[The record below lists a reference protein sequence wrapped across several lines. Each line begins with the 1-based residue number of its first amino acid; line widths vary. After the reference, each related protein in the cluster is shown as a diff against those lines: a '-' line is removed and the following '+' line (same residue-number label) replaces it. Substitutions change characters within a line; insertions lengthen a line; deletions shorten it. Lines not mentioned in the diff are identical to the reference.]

1 MDYYVGTLKKVLTDP
16 EGFYSEMPKEGG
28 YQKPLK
34 FAAINFAIAGLL
46 LGIIIGQSFIE
57 RIAIVPIFMVIGGIV
72 GLFIGGLI
80 LLIFFKIFG
89 GSGSYEGTVRILSY
103 SSAVLVCEWI
113 LFFTVIPIIA
123 YIQLDIDQGFA
134 WITVIGGIISLY
146 GIWLN
151 IVGGKHVHNLTTV
164 KSAIAV
170 LLPIIIIMV
179 TLLMIPIFCW
189 IFLGSDDSSDQ
200 NNIQPY
206 INNSQTEYF
215 NVDGKQVFHRFNSI
229 ADGLQMSNPQ
239 TYAAQFLD
247 VEYME
252 STALEPWNEQL
263 PLNLTTVP
271 VRNKDEVD
279 GLYMTSSKQIYFA
292 QDFNNEFLLLSTMTP
307 KIVSFQ
313 YIGLPS
319 SDNQY
324 LLLSR
329 LDTTGT
335 NVMGEPTI
343 FTPTRE
349 SAEAVISIIESF
361 AVPPTAYDTF
371 SPVLNY
377 SDDYSEF
384 QVVNSLVGFA
394 DLYYMGLHRN
404 DDGSFTRT
412 TIYLDASDESAA
424 HINELALSGSERGFS
439 QYDVTTK
446 GDILKV
452 VLAGEFSLVT
462 GEDIQ

>member
-1 MDYYVGTLKKVLTDP
+1 MN
-16 EGFYSEMPKEGG
+16 PKIGI
-28 YQKPLK
+28 Q
-34 FAAINFAIAGLL
+34 FIAA
-46 LGIIIGQSFIE
+46 
-57 RIAIVPIFMVIGGIV
+57 FM
-72 GLFIGGLI
+72 
-80 LLIFFKIFG
+80 
-89 GSGSYEGTVRILSY
+89 ILSMIL
-103 SSAVLVCEWI
+103 SSV
-113 LFFTVIPIIA
+113 A
-123 YIQLDIDQGFA
+123 YFI
-134 WITVIGGIISLY
+134 
-146 GIWLN
+146 
-151 IVGGKHVHNLTTV
+151 
-164 KSAIAV
+164 
-170 LLPIIIIMV
+170 
-179 TLLMIPIFCW
+179 
-189 IFLGSDDSSDQ
+189 GSDDSSEED
-200 NNIQPY
+200 NNQPD
-206 INNSQTEYF
+206 INTPQTEYF
-215 NVDGKQVFHRFNSI
+215 NVGGKQVFHSFNSI

-239 TYAAQFLD
+239 TFAAQFLD

-252 STALEPWNEQL
+252 STALEQWNEQL
-263 PLNLTTVP
+263 PLNLTTVY
-271 VRNKDEVD
+271 VRNKTEVD
-279 GLYMTSSKQIYFA
+279 NLYMTSSKQIYFA

-307 KIVSFQ
+307 KIVSFE

-335 NVMGEPTI
+335 NVMGDPTI

-377 SDDYSEF
+377 SDDYSEY

-412 TIYLDASDESAA
+412 TIYYNPSAESAA

-439 QYDVTTK
+439 QYDVTTE

-452 VLAGEFSLVT
+452 VLTGEFSLVT

>member
-1 MDYYVGTLKKVLTDP
+1 MDNYIDTLKKVLTDP

-28 YQKPLK
+28 YQEPLT

-46 LGIIIGQSFIE
+46 LGIVAVLLSGIGPSFIV
-57 RIAIVPIFMVIGGIV
+57 IVPIFMVIGGIV
-72 GLFIGGLI
+72 KLFIIGII
-80 LLIFFKIFG
+80 LLIFFKILG

-103 SSAVLVCEWI
+103 SSVVLVFVW
-113 LFFTVIPIIA
+113 IPII
-123 YIQLDIDQGFA
+123 G
-134 WITVIGGIISLY
+134 WIISLY
-146 GIWLN
+146 GIWLI
-151 IVGGKHVHNLTTV
+151 IVGGKHVHNLTTL
-164 KSAIAV
+164 KSAVVV
-170 LLPIIIIMV
+170 LFPIIIMPAFMI
-179 TLLMIPIFCW
+179 LLMILSSVAYFI
-189 IFLGSDDSSDQ
+189 GSDDSNDQ
-200 NNIQPY
+200 NNNQPD
-206 INNSQTEYF
+206 INAPQNEYF
-215 NVDGKQVFHRFNSI
+215 NVGGKQVFHSFNSI

-247 VEYME
+247 VEYIE
-252 STALEPWNEQL
+252 STAVEPWNDQL
-263 PLNLTTVP
+263 PLNLTTVYLW
-271 VRNKDEVD
+271 NKTKVD
-279 GLYMTSSKQIYFA
+279 NLYMTSSKQIYFS
-292 QDFNNEFLLLSTMTP
+292 QDLNNEFLLLSTMTP
-307 KIVSFQ
+307 KKVSFEYFWQ
-313 YIGLPS
+313 PS

-324 LLLSR
+324 QYHFLSR

-384 QVVNSLVGFA
+384 QVVNSWVGFA
-394 DLYYMGLHRN
+394 DLYYLGLHRN

-412 TIYLDASDESAA
+412 TIYYNPSAESAA

-439 QYDVTTK
+439 QYDVTTE

-452 VLAGEFSLVT
+452 VLTGEFSLVT

>member
-1 MDYYVGTLKKVLTDP
+1 MN
-16 EGFYSEMPKEGG
+16 PKIGI
-28 YQKPLK
+28 Q
-34 FAAINFAIAGLL
+34 FIAA
-46 LGIIIGQSFIE
+46 
-57 RIAIVPIFMVIGGIV
+57 FM
-72 GLFIGGLI
+72 
-80 LLIFFKIFG
+80 
-89 GSGSYEGTVRILSY
+89 ILSMIL
-103 SSAVLVCEWI
+103 SSV
-113 LFFTVIPIIA
+113 A
-123 YIQLDIDQGFA
+123 YFI
-134 WITVIGGIISLY
+134 
-146 GIWLN
+146 
-151 IVGGKHVHNLTTV
+151 
-164 KSAIAV
+164 
-170 LLPIIIIMV
+170 
-179 TLLMIPIFCW
+179 
-189 IFLGSDDSSDQ
+189 GSDDSSDED
-200 NNIQPY
+200 NNQPD
-206 INNSQTEYF
+206 INTPQTEYF
-215 NVDGKQVFHRFNSI
+215 NVGGKQVFHSFNSI

-239 TYAAQFLD
+239 TYEAQFLD
-247 VEYME
+247 VEYIE
-252 STALEPWNEQL
+252 STGLELWNEQL
-263 PLNLTTVP
+263 PLNLTTVYM
-271 VRNKDEVD
+271 RNKTEVD
-279 GLYMTSSKQIYFA
+279 NLYMTSSKQIYFA

-439 QYDVTTK
+439 QYDVTTE

-452 VLAGEFSLVT
+452 VLTGEFSVVT
-462 GEDIQ
+462 GEDIE

>member
-1 MDYYVGTLKKVLTDP
+1 MN
-16 EGFYSEMPKEGG
+16 PKIGI
-28 YQKPLK
+28 Q
-34 FAAINFAIAGLL
+34 FIAA
-46 LGIIIGQSFIE
+46 
-57 RIAIVPIFMVIGGIV
+57 FMILSMILSSVAY
-72 GLFIGGLI
+72 FIG
-80 LLIFFKIFG
+80 
-89 GSGSYEGTVRILSY
+89 SG
-103 SSAVLVCEWI
+103 
-113 LFFTVIPIIA
+113 
-123 YIQLDIDQGFA
+123 
-134 WITVIGGIISLY
+134 
-146 GIWLN
+146 
-151 IVGGKHVHNLTTV
+151 
-164 KSAIAV
+164 
-170 LLPIIIIMV
+170 
-179 TLLMIPIFCW
+179 
-189 IFLGSDDSSDQ
+189 DSSEED
-200 NNIQPY
+200 NNQPG
-206 INNSQTEYF
+206 ISDPQTEYF
-215 NVDGKQVFHRFNSI
+215 NIGGKQVFHSFNSI

-239 TYAAQFLD
+239 IYAAQFLD
-247 VEYME
+247 VEYIE
-252 STALEPWNEQL
+252 STAIEPWNEQL
-263 PLNLTTVP
+263 PLNMTTFY
-271 VRNKDEVD
+271 VRNKTEVD
-279 GLYMTSSKQIYFA
+279 KLYMTSSKQIYFA

-377 SDDYSEF
+377 SDDYSEC
-384 QVVNSLVGFA
+384 QVVNSLVEFA

-412 TIYLDASDESAA
+412 TIYLDASDESTA
-424 HINELALSGSERGFS
+424 HINELALSGSERGFT
-439 QYDVTTK
+439 QYDVTTE

-452 VLAGEFSLVT
+452 VLTGEFSIVT
-462 GEDIQ
+462 GEDIE

>member
-1 MDYYVGTLKKVLTDP
+1 MDNYVDTLKNVLTDP
-16 EGFYSEMPKEGG
+16 EGFYSKMPKEGG
-28 YQKPLK
+28 YQEPLT

-46 LGIIIGQSFIE
+46 LGIVAVLLSGTGPSLIVM
-57 RIAIVPIFMVIGGIV
+57 VPIFMVIGGIV
-72 GLFIGGLI
+72 GLFIGGII

-103 SSAVLVCEWI
+103 SSA
-113 LFFTVIPIIA
+113 
-123 YIQLDIDQGFA
+123 IQVFA
-134 WITVIGGIISLY
+134 WIPVIGWIISLY

-151 IVGGKHVHNLTTV
+151 IVGGKHVHNLTTI

-170 LLPIIIIMV
+170 LLPIIIIPAFII
-179 TLLMIPIFCW
+179 LSMILSSVVF
-189 IFLGSDDSSDQ
+189 FLGSDDSSDED
-200 NNIQPY
+200 NNQPD
-206 INNSQTEYF
+206 INTPQTEYF
-215 NVDGKQVFHRFNSI
+215 NVAGKQVFHSFNFI

-239 TYAAQFLD
+239 TYEAQFLD
-247 VEYME
+247 VEYIE
-252 STALEPWNEQL
+252 STALELWNEQL
-263 PLNLTTVP
+263 PLNLTTVSM
-271 VRNKDEVD
+271 RNKVEVD
-279 GLYMTSSKQIYFA
+279 DLYMTSSKQIYFA
-292 QDFNNEFLLLSTMTP
+292 QDSNNEFLLLSTMIP
-307 KIVSFQ
+307 KVVSFE

-349 SAEAVISIIESF
+349 SAEVVISIIESF

-377 SDDYSEF
+377 SDDYSEC
-384 QVVNSLVGFA
+384 QVVNSLVEFA

-412 TIYLDASDESAA
+412 TIYLNASNESAA

-439 QYDVTTK
+439 MYDVITE

-452 VLAGEFSLVT
+452 VLTGEFSLVT
-462 GEDIQ
+462 SEDIQ

>member
-1 MDYYVGTLKKVLTDP
+1 MN
-16 EGFYSEMPKEGG
+16 PKIGI
-28 YQKPLK
+28 QLI
-34 FAAINFAIAGLL
+34 AA
-46 LGIIIGQSFIE
+46 
-57 RIAIVPIFMVIGGIV
+57 FM
-72 GLFIGGLI
+72 
-80 LLIFFKIFG
+80 
-89 GSGSYEGTVRILSY
+89 ILSMIL
-103 SSAVLVCEWI
+103 SSV
-113 LFFTVIPIIA
+113 A
-123 YIQLDIDQGFA
+123 Y
-134 WITVIGGIISLY
+134 
-146 GIWLN
+146 
-151 IVGGKHVHNLTTV
+151 
-164 KSAIAV
+164 
-170 LLPIIIIMV
+170 
-179 TLLMIPIFCW
+179 
-189 IFLGSDDSSDQ
+189 FLGSGDSSDEDNNQPDINTPQ
-200 NNIQPY
+200 NK
-206 INNSQTEYF
+206 YF
-215 NVDGKQVFHRFNSI
+215 DVAGEQVFHSFNSI

-252 STALEPWNEQL
+252 STAIEPWNEQL
-263 PLNLTTVP
+263 PLNLTTVYL
-271 VRNKDEVD
+271 RNKTEVD
-279 GLYMTSSKQIYFA
+279 NLYMTSSKQIYFA

-307 KIVSFQ
+307 KKVSFQ

-349 SAEAVISIIESF
+349 SAEAVISIIESV
-361 AVPPTAYDTF
+361 AVPATAYNTF

-439 QYDVTTK
+439 QYDVTTE

-452 VLAGEFSLVT
+452 VLTGEFSLVT
-462 GEDIQ
+462 GEDIE

>member
-1 MDYYVGTLKKVLTDP
+1 MN
-16 EGFYSEMPKEGG
+16 PKIGI
-28 YQKPLK
+28 QLI
-34 FAAINFAIAGLL
+34 AAC
-46 LGIIIGQSFIE
+46 
-57 RIAIVPIFMVIGGIV
+57 M
-72 GLFIGGLI
+72 
-80 LLIFFKIFG
+80 
-89 GSGSYEGTVRILSY
+89 ILSMIL
-103 SSAVLVCEWI
+103 SSVA
-113 LFFTVIPIIA
+113 
-123 YIQLDIDQGFA
+123 
-134 WITVIGGIISLY
+134 
-146 GIWLN
+146 
-151 IVGGKHVHNLTTV
+151 H
-164 KSAIAV
+164 
-170 LLPIIIIMV
+170 
-179 TLLMIPIFCW
+179 
-189 IFLGSDDSSDQ
+189 FLGSGDSSEED
-200 NNIQPY
+200 NNQPD
-206 INNSQTEYF
+206 INTPQTEYF
-215 NVDGKQVFHRFNSI
+215 NVGGKEVFHSFNSI

-247 VEYME
+247 VEYIE
-252 STALEPWNEQL
+252 STAIEPWNDQL
-263 PLNLTTVP
+263 PLNLTTVYLW
-271 VRNKDEVD
+271 NKTKVD
-279 GLYMTSSKQIYFA
+279 NLYMTSSKQIYFA
-292 QDFNNEFLLLSTMTP
+292 QDFNNEFLLLSTMTPKIVSFLLLSTMTP

-329 LDTTGT
+329 LDTTDTKYT

-384 QVVNSLVGFA
+384 QVVNSRVGFA

-412 TIYLDASDESAA
+412 TIYYNPSAESAA
-424 HINELALSGSERGFS
+424 HINELVLSGSERGFS
-439 QYDVTTK
+439 RYDVTTE

-452 VLAGEFSLVT
+452 VLTGEFSLVT

>member
-1 MDYYVGTLKKVLTDP
+1 MN
-16 EGFYSEMPKEGG
+16 PKMGV
-28 YQKPLK
+28 QLI
-34 FAAINFAIAGLL
+34 AA
-46 LGIIIGQSFIE
+46 
-57 RIAIVPIFMVIGGIV
+57 FM
-72 GLFIGGLI
+72 
-80 LLIFFKIFG
+80 
-89 GSGSYEGTVRILSY
+89 ILSMIL
-103 SSAVLVCEWI
+103 SSV
-113 LFFTVIPIIA
+113 A
-123 YIQLDIDQGFA
+123 YFI
-134 WITVIGGIISLY
+134 
-146 GIWLN
+146 
-151 IVGGKHVHNLTTV
+151 
-164 KSAIAV
+164 
-170 LLPIIIIMV
+170 
-179 TLLMIPIFCW
+179 
-189 IFLGSDDSSDQ
+189 GSDDSSEEDNGQPDINTPQ
-200 NNIQPY
+200 N
-206 INNSQTEYF
+206 EYF
-215 NVDGKQVFHRFNSI
+215 NVAGKQVFHSFNSI

-247 VEYME
+247 VEYIE
-252 STALEPWNEQL
+252 STAIEPWNEQL

-271 VRNKDEVD
+271 VRNKAEVD
-279 GLYMTSSKQIYFA
+279 NLYMTSSKQIYFA

-307 KIVSFQ
+307 KIVSFE

-343 FTPTRE
+343 FAPTRE

-377 SDDYSEF
+377 SDDYSEC
-384 QVVNSLVGFA
+384 QVVNSMVEFA

-412 TIYLDASDESAA
+412 TIYLNASDESAA
-424 HINELALSGSERGFS
+424 HINELALGGSERGFS
-439 QYDVTTK
+439 RYDVTTE

-452 VLAGEFSLVT
+452 VLTGEFSLVI

>member
-1 MDYYVGTLKKVLTDP
+1 MN
-16 EGFYSEMPKEGG
+16 PKIGI
-28 YQKPLK
+28 QLI
-34 FAAINFAIAGLL
+34 AA
-46 LGIIIGQSFIE
+46 
-57 RIAIVPIFMVIGGIV
+57 FM
-72 GLFIGGLI
+72 
-80 LLIFFKIFG
+80 
-89 GSGSYEGTVRILSY
+89 ILSMIL
-103 SSAVLVCEWI
+103 SSV
-113 LFFTVIPIIA
+113 A
-123 YIQLDIDQGFA
+123 Y
-134 WITVIGGIISLY
+134 
-146 GIWLN
+146 
-151 IVGGKHVHNLTTV
+151 
-164 KSAIAV
+164 
-170 LLPIIIIMV
+170 
-179 TLLMIPIFCW
+179 
-189 IFLGSDDSSDQ
+189 FLGSGDSSEED
-200 NNIQPY
+200 NNQPD
-206 INNSQTEYF
+206 INTPQTEYF
-215 NVDGKQVFHRFNSI
+215 NVAGEQVFHSFNSI
-229 ADGLQMSNPQ
+229 ADGLQMSTPQ
-239 TYAAQFLD
+239 TYAAQFMD
-247 VEYME
+247 VEYIE
-252 STALEPWNEQL
+252 STAIEPWNEQL
-263 PLNLTTVP
+263 PLNLTTVY
-271 VRNKDEVD
+271 VRNKTEVD
-279 GLYMTSSKQIYFA
+279 NLYMTSSKQIYFA

-412 TIYLDASDESAA
+412 TIYYNPSAESAA

-439 QYDVTTK
+439 QYDVTTE

-452 VLAGEFSLVT
+452 VLTGEFSLVT

>member
-1 MDYYVGTLKKVLTDP
+1 MN
-16 EGFYSEMPKEGG
+16 PKIGI
-28 YQKPLK
+28 QLI
-34 FAAINFAIAGLL
+34 AA
-46 LGIIIGQSFIE
+46 
-57 RIAIVPIFMVIGGIV
+57 FM
-72 GLFIGGLI
+72 
-80 LLIFFKIFG
+80 
-89 GSGSYEGTVRILSY
+89 ILSMIL
-103 SSAVLVCEWI
+103 SSV
-113 LFFTVIPIIA
+113 A
-123 YIQLDIDQGFA
+123 Y
-134 WITVIGGIISLY
+134 
-146 GIWLN
+146 
-151 IVGGKHVHNLTTV
+151 
-164 KSAIAV
+164 
-170 LLPIIIIMV
+170 
-179 TLLMIPIFCW
+179 
-189 IFLGSDDSSDQ
+189 FLGSGDSSDED
-200 NNIQPY
+200 NNQPD
-206 INNSQTEYF
+206 INTPQTEYF
-215 NVDGKQVFHRFNSI
+215 NVAGEQVFHSFNSI

-247 VEYME
+247 VEYIE
-252 STALEPWNEQL
+252 STAIEPWNEQL
-263 PLNLTTVP
+263 PLNLTTVY
-271 VRNKDEVD
+271 VRNKTEVD
-279 GLYMTSSKQIYFA
+279 NLYMTSSKQIYFA

-349 SAEAVISIIESF
+349 SAEAVISIIESV
-361 AVPPTAYDTF
+361 AVPPTAYNTF

-412 TIYLDASDESAA
+412 TIYYNPSAESAA

-439 QYDVTTK
+439 QYDVTTE

-452 VLAGEFSLVT
+452 VLTGEFSLVT
-462 GEDIQ
+462 GEDIE

>member
-1 MDYYVGTLKKVLTDP
+1 VT
-16 EGFYSEMPKEGG
+16 
-28 YQKPLK
+28 
-34 FAAINFAIAGLL
+34 
-46 LGIIIGQSFIE
+46 
-57 RIAIVPIFMVIGGIV
+57 IVR
-72 GLFIGGLI
+72 
-80 LLIFFKIFG
+80 
-89 GSGSYEGTVRILSY
+89 GTVKMNPKIGVQLIAAFMILSMIL
-103 SSAVLVCEWI
+103 SSV
-113 LFFTVIPIIA
+113 A
-123 YIQLDIDQGFA
+123 Y
-134 WITVIGGIISLY
+134 
-146 GIWLN
+146 
-151 IVGGKHVHNLTTV
+151 
-164 KSAIAV
+164 
-170 LLPIIIIMV
+170 
-179 TLLMIPIFCW
+179 
-189 IFLGSDDSSDQ
+189 FLGSDGGEEDNDQ
-200 NNIQPY
+200 PD
-206 INNSQTEYF
+206 INNPLTEYF
-215 NVDGKQVFHRFNSI
+215 NIDGKQVFHSFNSI

-239 TYAAQFLD
+239 TFAAQFLD
-247 VEYME
+247 VEYIE
-252 STALEPWNEQL
+252 FTSPEPWNEQL
-263 PLNLTTVP
+263 PFNLTTVP
-271 VRNKDEVD
+271 VRNKTEVD
-279 GLYMTSSKQIYFA
+279 NLYMTSSKQIYFA

-361 AVPPTAYDTF
+361 VVPPTAYDTF

-377 SDDYSEF
+377 SDDNSEY

-394 DLYYMGLHRN
+394 DVYYMGLHRN

-412 TIYLDASDESAA
+412 TIYYNPSAENAA
-424 HINELALSGSERGFS
+424 HINELALSGPERGFS
-439 QYDVTTK
+439 RYDVTTE

-452 VLAGEFSLVT
+452 VLTGEFSLVT

>member
-1 MDYYVGTLKKVLTDP
+1 MN
-16 EGFYSEMPKEGG
+16 PKIGI
-28 YQKPLK
+28 QLI
-34 FAAINFAIAGLL
+34 AA
-46 LGIIIGQSFIE
+46 
-57 RIAIVPIFMVIGGIV
+57 FM
-72 GLFIGGLI
+72 
-80 LLIFFKIFG
+80 
-89 GSGSYEGTVRILSY
+89 ILSMIL
-103 SSAVLVCEWI
+103 SSV
-113 LFFTVIPIIA
+113 A
-123 YIQLDIDQGFA
+123 Y
-134 WITVIGGIISLY
+134 
-146 GIWLN
+146 
-151 IVGGKHVHNLTTV
+151 
-164 KSAIAV
+164 
-170 LLPIIIIMV
+170 
-179 TLLMIPIFCW
+179 
-189 IFLGSDDSSDQ
+189 FLGSGDSSEED
-200 NNIQPY
+200 NNQPD
-206 INNSQTEYF
+206 INTPQTEYF
-215 NVDGKQVFHRFNSI
+215 NVGGEQLFHSFNSI

-247 VEYME
+247 VEYIE
-252 STALEPWNEQL
+252 STALELWNEQL
-263 PLNLTTVP
+263 PLNLTTVY
-271 VRNKDEVD
+271 VRNKTEVD
-279 GLYMTSSKQIYFA
+279 NLYMTSSKQIYFA

-307 KIVSFQ
+307 KKVSFQ

-329 LDTTGT
+329 LDTIGT

-349 SAEAVISIIESF
+349 SAEAVISIIESV
-361 AVPPTAYDTF
+361 AVPATAYNTF

-384 QVVNSLVGFA
+384 QIVNSQVRFA

-424 HINELALSGSERGFS
+424 HINELALSGLKRGFS
-439 QYDVTTK
+439 QYDVTTE

>member
-1 MDYYVGTLKKVLTDP
+1 MN
-16 EGFYSEMPKEGG
+16 PKIGI
-28 YQKPLK
+28 Q
-34 FAAINFAIAGLL
+34 FIAA
-46 LGIIIGQSFIE
+46 
-57 RIAIVPIFMVIGGIV
+57 FM
-72 GLFIGGLI
+72 
-80 LLIFFKIFG
+80 
-89 GSGSYEGTVRILSY
+89 ILSMIL
-103 SSAVLVCEWI
+103 SSV
-113 LFFTVIPIIA
+113 A
-123 YIQLDIDQGFA
+123 YFI
-134 WITVIGGIISLY
+134 
-146 GIWLN
+146 
-151 IVGGKHVHNLTTV
+151 
-164 KSAIAV
+164 
-170 LLPIIIIMV
+170 
-179 TLLMIPIFCW
+179 
-189 IFLGSDDSSDQ
+189 GSDDSSDED
-200 NNIQPY
+200 NNQPD
-206 INNSQTEYF
+206 INTPQTEYF
-215 NVDGKQVFHRFNSI
+215 DVGGKQVFHSFNSI

-247 VEYME
+247 VEYIE
-252 STALEPWNEQL
+252 STALELWNEQL
-263 PLNLTTVP
+263 PLNLTTVY
-271 VRNKDEVD
+271 VRNKTEVD
-279 GLYMTSSKQIYFA
+279 NLYMTSSKQIYFA

-324 LLLSR
+324 LLLLR
-329 LDTTGT
+329 TDTVGT

-349 SAEAVISIIESF
+349 SAEAVISIIESV
-361 AVPPTAYDTF
+361 AVPSTAYDTF

-384 QVVNSLVGFA
+384 QIVNSRVGFA

-439 QYDVTTK
+439 QYDVTTE

-452 VLAGEFSLVT
+452 VLTGEFSLVT